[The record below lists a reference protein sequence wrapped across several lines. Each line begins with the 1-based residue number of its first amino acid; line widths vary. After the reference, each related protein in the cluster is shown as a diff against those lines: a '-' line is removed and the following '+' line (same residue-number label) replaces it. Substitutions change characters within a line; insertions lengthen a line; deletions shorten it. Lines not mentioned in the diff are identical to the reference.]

1 MYEIKKIPQIPCA
14 TVIGLLSGSGFF
26 VWALLSVLVD
36 WARVAQGGMGTG
48 LGMPGYWVEVGFNI
62 TVFPLLAL
70 ALGFVAGFLISG
82 LYNIW
87 AKYIGGIEIDL
98 KLTKEK

>member
-1 MYEIKKIPQIPCA
+1 MYEIKKIPPIPCA
-14 TVIGLLSGSGFF
+14 MIIGLLSGSGFF

-36 WARVAQGGMGTG
+36 WVRVVQGGMSPR
-48 LGMPGYWVEVGFNI
+48 LDMPGYWVEAGFNL

-82 LYNIW
+82 LYTMW